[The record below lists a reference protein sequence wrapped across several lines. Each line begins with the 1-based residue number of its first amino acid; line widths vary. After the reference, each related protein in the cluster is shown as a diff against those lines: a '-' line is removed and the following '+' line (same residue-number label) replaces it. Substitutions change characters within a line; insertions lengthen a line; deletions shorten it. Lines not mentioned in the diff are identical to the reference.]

1 MSLKTS
7 QSVQFTGVS
16 TIGDKQ
22 VATFTINI
30 AAGQTYSSLSMNIS
44 DKDTYYANKAA
55 VRNDRDDFQNQADK
69 LQDSADNAAT
79 SLATA

>member
-22 VATFTINI
+22 VATFTISV

-44 DKDTYYANKAA
+44 DKATYYANKAA
-55 VRNDRDDFQNQADK
+55 VRNDRDEFQKQADK

-79 SLATA
+79 GL